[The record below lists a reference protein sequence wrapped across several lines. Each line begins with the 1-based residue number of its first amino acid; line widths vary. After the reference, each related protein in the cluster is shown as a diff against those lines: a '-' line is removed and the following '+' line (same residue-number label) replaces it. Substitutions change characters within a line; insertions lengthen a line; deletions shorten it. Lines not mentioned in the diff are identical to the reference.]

1 MRISLWDLPIRVF
14 HWTLVPSVMAAIAT
28 AIIGGNWMVW
38 HGRLGLL
45 IIGLVTF
52 RVMWGFFGSHYARF
66 CQFFPTP
73 SKIIAYLN
81 GHWQGE
87 GHNPL
92 GAFSVFGL
100 LTILG
105 LQAVTGLFTNDDI
118 AFTAPLFSL
127 VDKEQSNQITQLHT
141 WNAYTIY
148 LLIGL
153 HIAAIAFY
161 RIVKKNDLIRP
172 MITGWKEIDKD
183 KEIEIP
189 VAHLQAQ
196 METRGSWG
204 GFIVSLAVAL
214 AAVYG
219 ASGLW
224 QPAPPP
230 PPPAAVV
237 ETPNF

>member
-66 CQFFPTP
+66 TQFFPTP
-73 SKIIAYLN
+73 AKIIAYLN
-81 GHWQGE
+81 GQWRGE

-92 GAFSVFGL
+92 GALSVLGL
-100 LTILG
+100 LTILAF
-105 LQAVTGLFTNDDI
+105 QAGTGLFTNDDI

-141 WNAYTIY
+141 WNAYGIY
-148 LLIGL
+148 LLVGL

-172 MITGWKEIDKD
+172 MITGWKEIDK
-183 KEIEIP
+183 ET
-189 VAHLQAQ
+189 QATSTSTATS
-196 METRGSWG
+196 TRGSWI
-204 GFIVSLAVAL
+204 GFIVSLIVAL

-219 ASGLW
+219 ASGAW
-224 QPAPPP
+224 KPVPPP
-230 PPPAAVV
+230 PPPAAAV